1 MLSRYV
7 LFIVGVASSL
17 AGPLRAEDPL
27 GSARE
32 VISRQITAFARGDA
46 IGAFSEAGPDMR
58 NGIADGT
65 RFLAMARERYAPLDG
80 VRNFAFGRSKLVG
93 GGEFI
98 LQEVMLTSRDGSD
111 WTAIFEIRLLDSG
124 AYKVNEIRLRPNG
137 ANRGI

>member
-7 LFIVGVASSL
+7 WILFCLALSL
-17 AGPLRAEDPL
+17 AGPLRAEDSL

-32 VISRQITAFARGDA
+32 VIARQIMAFSRGDA
-46 IGAFSEAGPDMR
+46 IGAFAEAGPDMR
-58 NGIADGT
+58 NGT
-65 RFLAMARERYAPLDG
+65 RFLAMARERYAPLGG
-80 VRNFAFGRSKLVG
+80 VRSFAFGRSKLVG

-98 LQEVMLTSRDGSD
+98 LQEVMLASRDGSD